1 MYHKYFQKL
10 QNVENF
16 LKIVKTSYNLL
27 LEKTVKKNIIR
38 KNKGGVYLNINFIKQ
53 DKQLIVEITEEIDHH
68 VAEKIRRKVDDE
80 ITRYMPRKTIFDF
93 SRVSF
98 MDSAG
103 IGMIIGRYKMMK
115 LIGGSLEII
124 NISSTVRRILE
135 MSGIN
140 KIIPMEDKREVV

>member
-1 MYHKYFQKL
+1 M
-10 QNVENF
+10 
-16 LKIVKTSYNLL
+16 
-27 LEKTVKKNIIR
+27 
-38 KNKGGVYLNINFIKQ
+38 NINFVKQ

-68 VAEKIRRKVDDE
+68 VVEKIRRKVDDE

-115 LIGGSLEII
+115 LIGGSLEIV
-124 NISSTVRRILE
+124 NISKTLRRILE

-140 KIIPMEDKREVV
+140 KIIPMEDKREVG

>member
-1 MYHKYFQKL
+1 MNTNYIKEDKL
-10 QNVENF
+10 
-16 LKIVKTSYNLL
+16 LM
-27 LEKTVKKNIIR
+27 
-38 KNKGGVYLNINFIKQ
+38 
-53 DKQLIVEITEEIDHH
+53 VEITEEIDHH
-68 VAEKIRRKVDDE
+68 IVEKIRRRVDDE

-115 LIGGSLEII
+115 LIGGSLEIV
-124 NISSTVRRILE
+124 NISKNVRKILE

-140 KIIPMEDKREVV
+140 KIIQMENKREVV